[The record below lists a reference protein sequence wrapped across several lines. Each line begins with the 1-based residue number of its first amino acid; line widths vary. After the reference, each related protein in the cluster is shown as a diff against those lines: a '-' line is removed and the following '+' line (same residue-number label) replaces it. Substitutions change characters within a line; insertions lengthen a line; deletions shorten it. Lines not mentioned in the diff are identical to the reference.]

1 MEIDFYHTR
10 IIQYAHKKDDYGIID
25 RPDFSVTRKNSSCGD
40 ELTLTGT
47 IVDGKVAQLKF
58 VGTGCMISLAAA
70 AMLVEALKGQSL
82 EKAQNF
88 SRDDMIKLFGVE
100 LGPQRTK
107 CVLLSFETLH
117 EAIKNFSH
125 D

>member
-10 IIQYAHKKDDYGIID
+10 IIQYAHKKDDYGTVY
-25 RPDFSVTRKNSSCGD
+25 RPDFSATRKNSSCGD
-40 ELTLTGT
+40 ELTITGT
-47 IVDGKVAQLKF
+47 IVDEKIAQLKF
-58 VGTGCMISLAAA
+58 VGVGCMVSLAAA
-70 AMLVEALKGQSL
+70 AMLVEEFKGQSL
-82 EKAQNF
+82 EKALKFSQN
-88 SRDDMIKLFGVE
+88 DMIKLFGVE

-107 CVLLSFETLH
+107 CVLLSFETLR